1 MVTCVWQRDN
11 RRGEANYIAFSLSL
25 NACGHS
31 KCGGQ
36 LFPFLLLFLFF
47 SLREDDPHVSWKC
60 CTPCQ
65 LWVCD
70 PSCPRLLAYAMGTGN
85 MNARL
90 IDWRLAADIY
100 SINSVLQREEM
111 SLSRFSWRELAAVR
125 AFLELC
131 DEHLKGK
138 IDRASRVTKLFR
150 LRESQNHRMGG

>member
-1 MVTCVWQRDN
+1 MWR
-11 RRGEANYIAFSLSL
+11 AAFPL
-25 NACGHS
+25 
-31 KCGGQ
+31 
-36 LFPFLLLFLFF
+36 PFVVV

-60 CTPCQ
+60 CTPYQ

-70 PSCPRLLAYAMGTGN
+70 PPCPGLLAYAMGTGN

-111 SLSRFSWRELAAVR
+111 SLSRFSWGELAAVR

-150 LRESQNHRMGG
+150 LWESQNHRMGG